1 MKITKNMGRWD
12 GDRKFG
18 YGGYRYIKDRWKSV
32 AIKIIKK
39 YKLSNKS
46 KILDVGCGKD
56 FFYCMK
62 SKKFFLK
69 FTL

>member
-1 MKITKNMGRWD
+1 MINEKVECMTVAKKYGKDYWD

-39 YKLSNKS
+39 YKLLIN
-46 KILDVGCGKD
+46 
-56 FFYCMK
+56 
-62 SKKFFLK
+62 LK
-69 FTL
+69 F